1 MWQKILPVLE
11 NFSLNDL
18 HKLRS
23 HLDLLIIKKTYAK
36 KSALDKRASHRAN
49 VKIFG
54 TAEIEREREF
64 FDQTHKVSIHE
75 MSINGM
81 VFNIPATVI
90 QNDILVVTF
99 RLPSNGERK
108 IINVQAMRVKETLS
122 DRTILYEVAAQAV
135 DKNTV
140 KVYRNMLKNRGKN
153 FLPS

>member
-108 IINVQAMRVKETLS
+108 IIDVQAMRVKETLP
-122 DRTILYEVAAQAV
+122 DRAILYEVAAQAV

-140 KVYRNMLKNRGKN
+140 KVYRNMLKNRGQN
-153 FLPS
+153 FLHS

>member
-11 NFSLNDL
+11 SFSLNDL
-18 HKLRS
+18 HQLRG
-23 HLDLLIIKKTYAK
+23 HLDLLIKKKTYVQQ
-36 KSALDKRASHRAN
+36 SALDKRASHRAN

-64 FDQTHKVSIHE
+64 FDKTYKVSIHE

-81 VFNIPATVI
+81 VLNIPASVI

-108 IINVQAMRVKETLS
+108 IINLQAMRVKETLS
-122 DRTILYEVAAQAV
+122 DRTKFYEVAAQAV

-140 KVYRNMLKNRGKN
+140 KIYRNMLKNRGQD

>member
-1 MWQKILPVLE
+1 
-11 NFSLNDL
+11 
-18 HKLRS
+18 
-23 HLDLLIIKKTYAK
+23 
-36 KSALDKRASHRAN
+36 
-49 VKIFG
+49 
-54 TAEIEREREF
+54 
-64 FDQTHKVSIHE
+64 

-108 IINVQAMRVKETLS
+108 IINVQAMRVKETVS

-140 KVYRNMLKNRGKN
+140 KVYRNMLKNRGQN
-153 FLPS
+153 FLHS